1 MQLWYKTTAAFPRGK
16 LLARRSADVVA
27 AQVATLFPSQGTLA
41 GNVDKGKMERK
52 NHVKNVKI
60 RLTEDEFSRVMAL
73 KESGGFPTVSSYLRA
88 AITRKKMTPKLWKK
102 GVDDAEF
109 RKKINRLVYEV
120 NKVGVN
126 YNQVVATVQ
135 KQSRQT
141 RSDGTPYL
149 TARGIEGAMLE
160 LRRHTE
166 ALRDEFAVFLSFFR
180 DYLGE
185 TPEQ

>member
-1 MQLWYKTTAAFPRGK
+1 MEKRQKRTCYVQVRLSPDEM
-16 LLARRSADVVA
+16 ARMKA
-27 AQVATLFPSQGTLA
+27 L
-41 GNVDKGKMERK
+41 ME
-52 NHVKNVKI
+52 
-60 RLTEDEFSRVMAL
+60 M
-73 KESGGFPTVSSYLRA
+73 GGY
-88 AITRKKMTPKLWKK
+88 
-102 GVDDAEF
+102 
-109 RKKINRLVYEV
+109 RLVSCFLRDILTQKRFPYRTESIRVTDRELRDRINALVYQV
-120 NKVGVN
+120 NRIGVN